1 MQCIFVPNANKIWWI
16 VTSFGWYAE
25 NTSDRGVTLFV
36 SEQQSL
42 GSCDLHLSW
51 KQHIFIT
58 YWHAICNKIL
68 RIVSYVRWYT
78 ENNTSDPSVTFLA
91 SEQKISGDCGLSI
104 SHNYHYLIKLV
115 IYFEFLSNT
124 LLQIGTHLQCNCVPN
139 CNKLLQIGTHLQCK
153 CVPICNKLLQIGT
166 HLHCNCVPI
175 CNKLLQIGTHLQC
188 ICVPICNKILY
199 FRWYA
204 DNTGDH
210 RVTLFA
216 SKQQVSGECGLWLSH
231 KSYHLIDLVQVVQRT
246 SMSLNRLILSR
257 YTELCR

>member
-1 MQCIFVPNANKIWWI
+1 MQCISVPIANKIWWI
-16 VTSFGWYAE
+16 VTSFGWYAQ

-36 SEQQSL
+36 SEQRSL
-42 GSCDLHLSW
+42 DSCDLNLSW

-188 ICVPICNKILY
+188 NCVPICNKILY

-246 SMSLNRLILSR
+246 SMSLNRLMLSR
-257 YTELCR
+257 YTEL